1 MENNRRNVKTT
12 WSRMKAYKKAA
23 ERLMAEQARAEEV
36 KRLEKLGREKEKEKT
51 DEEEDEDNKEMAEL
65 FWSLSSLFLEF
76 AVKTAYMAEKTWL
89 EGFSSLF

>member
-12 WSRMKAYKKAA
+12 RSRMNAYKKAA
-23 ERLMAEQARAEEV
+23 ERLMAEQARAENV
-36 KRLEKLGREKEKEKT
+36 KHLEKLEREKEKA
-51 DEEEDEDNKEMAEL
+51 DEEENEDNKEMAEL
-65 FWSLSSLFLEF
+65 FWSLSSLLLEL

>member
-12 WSRMKAYKKAA
+12 RSRMKAYKKAA

-36 KRLEKLGREKEKEKT
+36 KRREEVEREKEGT
-51 DEEEDEDNKEMAEL
+51 DGDEDEDNKEMAEL
-65 FWSLSSLFLEF
+65 FWSLSSLLLEL